1 MPRETPSQAVRLN
14 RLRESE
20 IRFRGLS
27 ALSADSYWEQDD
39 QFRFVSFSGAQ
50 GDGFESRCAE
60 RLLGTKR
67 WESEY
72 LNMTEADWA
81 AHRTLLEARKPFR
94 DLELCRYDASGRKY
108 WTRVSGEPVFDASGT
123 FKGYRGIARDFTERR
138 RAEEL
143 RELEHAVT
151 RILAE
156 ADSASTG
163 LRAVFRAVCETEGWE
178 CGRYFRL
185 DEQAGVLRFADAW
198 SIPDP
203 AVERW
208 VELSRGRAYRPGD
221 GLSGLAWQTGQHL
234 WSTDVTKDPRAGSG
248 SSKFPPQG
256 IGIHGTF
263 VFPVVLGGKT
273 LGVISFACRK
283 AREPEEQLV
292 QAISAIGGQI
302 GQFLQRRQADEQR
315 RLLEV
320 QLREAQKL
328 QAIGTLATGM
338 AHEFNNTLRAIL
350 AHAALARMDLSH
362 DHSARVSIEEIDKA
376 GLRAR
381 EFVQSILAFAR
392 PHAPERQRVQ
402 LADIVQEA
410 VRLVR
415 ATLPRGIELAVEPGR
430 DMPAVLADA
439 AQIHQVLVN
448 LCTNAWQAM
457 EGASGR
463 IVIGLSGVVLSPS
476 EARRMPGLGPGRF
489 ARLSVSDA
497 GPGIDPAILE
507 RIFDPFFTTKPASQG
522 TGLGLSV
529 VHGIV
534 RAHEGAIEVESEP
547 GKGATFYVY
556 FPEARR
562 DTERGLADEGLDPA
576 PGGGG
581 RHVFFLDDNQE
592 LVSAVV
598 RTLSRQGYRVTGH
611 TVPELA
617 LAAVQA
623 DPRACDVFVSDYKM
637 PRLSGLDVALEL
649 SRTRPDLPVILISG
663 YVDDELQRKARA
675 VGVRR
680 VLSKLNPLDEL
691 VDAIDKLIGA
701 SAAPRRRP

>member
-1 MPRETPSQAVRLN
+1 MPRETSSRVLRLN
-14 RLRESE
+14 QLRESE

-39 QFRFVSFSGAQ
+39 QHRFVSFSGAR
-50 GDGFESRCAE
+50 GDNFESGAE

-81 AHRTLLEARKPFR
+81 AHRALLEARKPFR

-108 WTRVSGEPVFDASGT
+108 WIRVSGEPVFDASGT

-151 RILAE
+151 RILAA

-198 SIPDP
+198 SVPDP

-208 VELSRGRAYRPGD
+208 VELCRERAYRPGD
-221 GLSGLAWQTGQHL
+221 GLSGLAWQTGQPL
-234 WSTDVTKDPRAGSG
+234 WSTDVTKDLRAGSG
-248 SSKFPPQG
+248 SSRVRPQG

-315 RLLEV
+315 RLLET
-320 QLREAQKL
+320 QLREAQKI

-338 AHEFNNTLRAIL
+338 AHEFNNALRAIL
-350 AHAALARMDLSH
+350 ANVALARQDLPP
-362 DHSARVSIEEIDKA
+362 DHPVLTSIDGIDKA

-381 EFVQSILAFAR
+381 ELVQSILTFAR

-402 LADIVQEA
+402 LADLVQEA
-410 VRLVR
+410 LRLVR
-415 ATLPRGIELAVEPGR
+415 ATLPRGIELAVEAGHG
-430 DMPAVLADA
+430 MPAVLADA

-463 IVIGLSGVVLSPS
+463 IVIGLAGVVLSQS
-476 EARRMPGLGPGRF
+476 EARRMPGLAPGRF

-497 GPGIDPAILE
+497 GPGIDPAVLE
-507 RIFDPFFTTKPASQG
+507 RIFDPFFSTKPPGQG

-547 GKGATFYVY
+547 GKGATFYAY

-562 DTERGLADEGLDPA
+562 GAERGSADEGSDPA
-576 PGGGG
+576 SGGG
-581 RHVFFLDDNQE
+581 RRVFFLDDNQE

-598 RTLSRQGYRVTGH
+598 RTLSRRGYRVTGQ

-617 LAAVQA
+617 LAAVRA
-623 DPRACDVFVSDYKM
+623 DPQAFDVFVSDYKM
-637 PRLSGLDVALEL
+637 PGLSGLDVAREV
-649 SRTRPDLPVILISG
+649 SHVRPDLPVIIISG
-663 YVDDELQRKARA
+663 YVDDELQRKAREL
-675 VGVRR
+675 GVRR
-680 VLSKLNPLDEL
+680 VLSKVNPLDEL
-691 VDAIDKLIGA
+691 IEAIDKLIGA
-701 SAAPRRRP
+701 SAAQRRRP